1 MKNHI
6 GRTLLVLILFIHS
19 LTSLASS
26 QSKYT
31 PLIRQVRGWASEKI
45 LSKGDQFLQNK
56 EEDKALVMYMLV
68 CSRTND
74 RMTDEELTDCSLA
87 NLKVGDIFYARGN
100 YINALENYQEG
111 LKLSE
116 TSASKTH
123 LPLIYKN
130 IGNVYCMFKDYG
142 KGFDYYKKA
151 YQIRPKNDNE
161 LTFRILA
168 NLFGVCI
175 NRKDLE
181 GAKKYR
187 QLLFAAPR
195 PYLPIDQFFLSF
207 STALMA
213 SQEARYAESNKI
225 LVNLADFCN
234 RNKLPPTYICSA
246 YAELYSNY
254 QNLGDIDQ
262 AKHYI
267 SLCIDYAEREKMLH
281 YIPETLRDMAQ
292 IQRKTG
298 NATLAQQYER
308 QYLSL
313 MDSIYNSQRF
323 NVVKNQQF
331 MYEVDKTDKEITRL
345 HQEEEIHR
353 QNARLYQLL
362 FLVSILA
369 IVLVSMLLFYV
380 VRQKRDLEASYRKL
394 YDINRSH
401 VETGEKKAPRATN
414 LLKEDQKQLLLDG
427 IRRVMEETDEYCQP
441 EFTVATLAKLIDS
454 NERYVSMVVNDHFGK
469 SFTEVLNDY
478 RIKKACERLTTN
490 NAKYA
495 QLTIAAIGQSVGYK
509 SQTTFVKQFRKCT
522 GLTPSVYQKFVAEDR
537 RNKETGA

>member
-31 PLIRQVRGWASEKI
+31 PLIRQVRGWPSEKI

-56 EEDKALVMYMLV
+56 KEDKALVMYMLV

-87 NLKVGDIFYARGN
+87 NLKVGDI
-100 YINALENYQEG
+100 
-111 LKLSE
+111 
-116 TSASKTH
+116 
-123 LPLIYKN
+123 
-130 IGNVYCMFKDYG
+130 
-142 KGFDYYKKA
+142 
-151 YQIRPKNDNE
+151 
-161 LTFRILA
+161 
-168 NLFGVCI
+168 
-175 NRKDLE
+175 
-181 GAKKYR
+181 
-187 QLLFAAPR
+187 
-195 PYLPIDQFFLSF
+195 
-207 STALMA
+207 
-213 SQEARYAESNKI
+213 
-225 LVNLADFCN
+225 
-234 RNKLPPTYICSA
+234 
-246 YAELYSNY
+246 
-254 QNLGDIDQ
+254 DQ

-267 SLCIDYAEREKMLH
+267 SLCIDHAEREKMLH

-509 SQTTFVKQFRKCT
+509 SQTTFVKQFRKRT